1 MGAVGITRRLNSKI
15 IWLIAVALSVVLAE
29 GIVVPV
35 SLYLKN
41 AVDGDSLVATLV
53 ISLAVASLVAAV
65 TIYALNKHRDDEL
78 HLKNVEAENLAEK
91 KLLKETLWR
100 QANYDSLTEL
110 PNRRLFYEVLK
121 WEIEKSRASGT
132 MLAVLYIDLGHL
144 KEVNNILGYQSGD
157 QLLAEAAYRLTGGI
171 RESDAVARLSGD
183 EFSLILPG
191 LASNHIERVAN
202 DLLEALRK
210 PYSLGNETVYLSA
223 SIGISICPV
232 DGDDAEN
239 LLSFAGHA
247 ANLSKEEGGNVYNF
261 YSRTNQEAGRNRLR
275 MTRELYGAW
284 SGKQFRIYF
293 QPVADLETGEVLKA
307 EALLRWHHPERGVI
321 YPSDF
326 IPLAEETGLIHD
338 IGDWVFEESL
348 KFGQRWSELAGR
360 VFKVSVNV
368 SPVQLRKKERIEQ
381 WIRHFRADGAS
392 GQNIIVEITE
402 GGLIDDNPNVDKL
415 LIGFRDAGI
424 EVALDDFGTGYA
436 SLSYLKKFHV
446 DYLKIDRSFIRNVT
460 TDSNDLALSEAI
472 IMMAH
477 KLGMK
482 VVAEGIETQ
491 GQLSLMQ
498 KTGCD
503 YGQGYLF
510 SQAVL
515 PSDFEKL
522 LRQGMGRGWRMG
534 TTGVG
539 FRILPLE

>member
-1 MGAVGITRRLNSKI
+1 MDATGIIKRLNSKI
-15 IWLIAVALSVVLAE
+15 IWLIAVVLSAVLAE
-29 GIVVPV
+29 GIVVPM

-41 AVDGDSLVATLV
+41 AVDNDFLVATLV
-53 ISLAVASLVAAV
+53 TSLTVASLVAAMM
-65 TIYALNKHRDDEL
+65 IYALNKLRDDEL
-78 HLKNVEAENLAEK
+78 YLKNVEAENLAEK

-100 QANYDSLTEL
+100 QANYDPLTEL

-121 WEIEKSRASGT
+121 WEIEKSRVSET
-132 MLAVLYIDLGHL
+132 MLAVLYVDLGHL

-157 QLLAEAAYRLTGGI
+157 ELLAEAAYRLTGGI

-183 EFSLILPG
+183 EFALILPG
-191 LASNHIERVAN
+191 LVSNHIERVAN
-202 DLLEALRK
+202 DLLESLRK

-232 DGDDAEN
+232 DGDDAES

-261 YSRTNQEAGRNRLR
+261 YSRTNQEASRNRLR

-284 SGKQFRIYF
+284 SEKQFRIYF
-293 QPVADLETGEVLKA
+293 QPVADLGTGEILKA
-307 EALLRWHHPERGVI
+307 EALIRWHHPERGVI

-348 KFGQRWSELAGR
+348 KFGQHWSELAGS

-368 SPVQLRKKERIEQ
+368 SPVQLRKKERIEH
-381 WIRHFRADGAS
+381 WIRHFQGDGAS
-392 GQNIIVEITE
+392 GENIIVEITE
-402 GGLIDDNPNVDKL
+402 GGLIDDNLNVDKL
-415 LIGFRDAGI
+415 LLDFRDAGI

-436 SLSYLKKFHV
+436 SLSYLKKFHI

-460 TDSNDLALSEAI
+460 TNSNDLALSEAI

-510 SQAVL
+510 SRAVL

-522 LRQGMGRGWRMG
+522 LIHGIGPASNGSDSG
-534 TTGVG
+534 TGIPYPT
-539 FRILPLE
+539 I